1 MSTVGSKR
9 FKPNHPTHP
18 YKLFGDTMIRS
29 FNVNVGDRCWIESWG
44 EDRPCVV
51 VSLYSPT
58 PVLLYDCQI
67 RLEDC
72 GQVVPYHRNRLNPM
86 GPEPINGAS

>member
-1 MSTVGSKR
+1 
-9 FKPNHPTHP
+9 
-18 YKLFGDTMIRS
+18 MIRS
-29 FNVNVGDRCWIESWG
+29 FDVGDRCWIESWG

-67 RLEDC
+67 KLLDC
-72 GQVVPYHRNRLNPM
+72 GQVVPYRRHLLKPM
-86 GPEPINGAS
+86 GSEPINGAS